1 VPVDRRPPW
10 PWRRISGSA
19 TLVMVAAVAT
29 LEPQMAPKAAQADDA
44 HRLGVLDGLLLEL
57 GRVLLL
63 RDLLHFASFRS
74 PC

>member
-1 VPVDRRPPW
+1 
-10 PWRRISGSA
+10 
-19 TLVMVAAVAT
+19 MVAAVAT